1 MTPDYKYTSSIDFIN
16 NLNYDFI
23 ETYSFQ
29 RGAAFETE
37 RKNNLF
43 EFENLK
49 IKKETAGRL
58 STSEEDRLSFLD
70 GLLNV
75 TQYLINDKGQF
86 HPSSKKVNTFSAGN
100 ANAIRIKNI
109 LLTEIKDVPQWL
121 CAPLYRDALGFLYQR
136 QRNCICTEYLPEL

>member
-1 MTPDYKYTSSIDFIN
+1 MTPDYKYTSSVDFIN

-29 RGAAFETE
+29 SGAAFETE

-43 EFENLK
+43 EYENLK
-49 IKKETAGRL
+49 IKKETSGRL

-70 GLLNV
+70 SLLNF

-86 HPSSKKVNTFSAGN
+86 HPSSKKVNTFSATD

-109 LLTEIKDVPQWL
+109 LLTEIKDVPQ
-121 CAPLYRDALGFLYQR
+121 
-136 QRNCICTEYLPEL
+136 